1 MLGNIWLGIV
11 NSSLIALTPPLK
23 FKFWFNIRT
32 IIYLWMKLKQKH
44 MLMYKLVVGNFR
56 FRYAFR
62 FRFRLSLFNLL
73 FSVLVSVQT
82 DRNFGTFGFSFKFRF
97 RSLTIIDFLYLR
109 TIKKK
114 FHEKNSKAALCCVTF
129 FQFETKNALNYTY
142 SMGQLEKAQQSK
154 LALICLNIRL
164 YL

>member
-11 NSSLIALTPPLK
+11 NSSLIALMPPLK

-73 FSVLVSVQT
+73 VSVSVSVSVQT

-97 RSLTIIDFLYLR
+97 RSLTIKNFFYLR
-109 TIKKK
+109 IFKKK
-114 FHEKNSKAALCCVTF
+114 FHEKYSKAALCCGTFF
-129 FQFETKNALNYTY
+129 FQFETKNALNYILSISFIFSLLNTY
-142 SMGQLEKAQQSK
+142 HF
-154 LALICLNIRL
+154 
-164 YL
+164 